1 MKTHWKKL
9 NNPNYLG
16 AYSLGDSKEMKV
28 TIEKVVK
35 EMITGNGGKKEECTI
50 AYLSNEKPMILNST
64 NCKII
69 TKNLGTPFIEDW
81 QGVTIT
87 LYVALIKAF
96 GEDNV
101 EALRVKS
108 EKKLPDFTPKN
119 KKWNEAKKALLNNQ
133 VTIEQIRKK
142 YTLTPENEKLLTDE
156 TIQDKK

>member
-9 NNPNYLG
+9 NNPDYLG
-16 AYSLGDSKEMKV
+16 AYSLDDTKEMKV

-50 AYLSNEKPMILNST
+50 AYMKDQKPMILNST

-69 TKNLGTPFIEDW
+69 TKNFGTPFIEDW
-81 QGVTIT
+81 KGKTIT

-101 EALRVKS
+101 EALRVKL
-108 EKKLPDFTPKN
+108 ETKLPELTPN
-119 KKWNEAKKALLNNQ
+119 HSKWMEAKKAILNNQ
-133 VTIEQIRKK
+133 VTTEQIRKK
-142 YTLTPENEKLLTDE
+142 YTLSIENEKLLIDE
-156 TIQDKK
+156 TV